1 MSMNI
6 GKNGYGGSGGVV
18 DEDNGVVSGFEGRT
32 WGNISM
38 GLA

>member
-18 DEDNGVVSGFEGRT
+18 DEDNGVVGVKMIGRRE
-32 WGNISM
+32 
-38 GLA
+38 